1 MAKHLDPI
9 PQVEK
14 TNVPNIAPPAQKDFK
29 QLEFWRVQAKFLE
42 VFHRDMFYVFETY
55 SQALFSLGCE

>member
-14 TNVPNIAPPAQKDFK
+14 TNVPNITPLAQKKFK

-42 VFHRDMFYVFETY
+42 DFHT
-55 SQALFSLGCE
+55 